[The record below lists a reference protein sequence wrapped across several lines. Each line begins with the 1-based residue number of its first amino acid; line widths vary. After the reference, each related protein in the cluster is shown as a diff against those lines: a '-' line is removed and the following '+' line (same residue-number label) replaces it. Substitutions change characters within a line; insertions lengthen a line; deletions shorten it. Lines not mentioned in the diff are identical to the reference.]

1 MEGESE
7 EDAEFEGDFQVN
19 YGIKIIEGMDS
30 ACAELLKNAGIKTIE
45 DLLRMGATEPERQHL
60 AKKVEVTYAI
70 LDRCVCRGDLIRT
83 RGIGKKYAVRA
94 HGTAFQHTTDLT

>member
-1 MEGESE
+1 MRRIAQKCGN
-7 EDAEFEGDFQVN
+7 QKHRN
-19 YGIKIIEGMDS
+19 
-30 ACAELLKNAGIKTIE
+30 
-45 DLLRMGATEPERQHL
+45 LLRMGATEPERQHL